1 MRKTFLLATA
11 ILFGCL
17 GISFAADADLLV
29 DDFEII
35 EISTGPQGT
44 VDFGAGNGS
53 AVSVSAATDIKNT
66 GKQSLKVDFEAGNGG
81 YIYVAKGKGLDAAN
95 AHWSINPEDIQW
107 VEYQGFS
114 FYMYGTNSRARI
126 AFDIKDNGNELWR
139 FVVADDFKGW
149 KKIVCN
155 FDKFM
160 VRDDWQP
167 GSADKNAK
175 IDFPIKIFQFEPLA
189 ESKGTLYFDTVE
201 LVKK

>member
-1 MRKTFLLATA
+1 MKKIFLAVV
-11 ILFGCL
+11 LFLCAA
-17 GISFAADADLLV
+17 GISLAADGDLLI
-29 DDFEII
+29 DDFEITAVTI
-35 EISTGPQGT
+35 GPEGT

-53 AVSVSAATDIKNT
+53 TVNVSASTDIKNT

-81 YIYVAKGKGLDAAN
+81 YIYVAKGTGLDARN
-95 AHWSINPEDIQW
+95 ASWSINPEDIQW

-114 FYMYGTNSRARI
+114 FYMYGTDSKARL

-167 GSADKNAK
+167 DTADKNAK